1 MNIEERRESVECCN
15 WFVRAL
21 MILLSVIAKLEVSTL
36 VVSKHVIILVS
47 RTKPLNVQLI
57 TSLKVKLILFIY
69 MTWESRDR
77 LGVHMEQR

>member
-47 RTKPLNVQLI
+47 RTKAVECSINYVP
-57 TSLKVKLILFIY
+57 
-69 MTWESRDR
+69 
-77 LGVHMEQR
+77 

>member
-1 MNIEERRESVECCN
+1 M
-15 WFVRAL
+15 AL
-21 MILLSVIAKLEVSTL
+21 MILLSLIAKLEVSTL

-77 LGVHMEQR
+77 VGVHMEQR